1 MNEPIKNSAYAEGKA
16 TNIGFFDRY
25 SVAAD
30 TPGGMNNNGHRRF
43 RRKRIISPSFYNQ
56 LQNSGIIQ
64 LKARVPAGG
73 TTVGELLEFLKCHEY
88 ESEQA
93 RSAGDSLFRQILKA
107 DIPFL
112 AKAFAH
118 GGHIWIRPEIFGV
131 RTRRRSI
138 Q

>member
-1 MNEPIKNSAYAEGKA
+1 MNEPIKNSAHAEGKA

-25 SVAAD
+25 SAAAD

-43 RRKRIISPSFYNQ
+43 WRKRIISPSFYNQ
-56 LQNSGIIQ
+56 LRNSGIIRHN
-64 LKARVPAGG
+64 ARVPGRA
-73 TTVGELLEFLKCHEY
+73 TTVGELLDFLKCHEY

-93 RSAGDSLFRQILKA
+93 GSAGDSLFRQVFKA

-112 AKAFAH
+112 AKAFAQ